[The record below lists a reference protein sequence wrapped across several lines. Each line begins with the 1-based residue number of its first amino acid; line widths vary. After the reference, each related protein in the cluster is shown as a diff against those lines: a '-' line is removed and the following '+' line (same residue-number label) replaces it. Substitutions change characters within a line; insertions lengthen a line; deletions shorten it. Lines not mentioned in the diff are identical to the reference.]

1 MPTSTCGTIIDNLV
15 YNCADKST
23 GGLQQELK
31 LVNLSTLKDNLA
43 DFTVNDTTTQ
53 HTISAFAGTPA
64 DLDGVIV
71 EGIPNKQLLKAGFA
85 TTETDFGTFVT
96 HTVDLWSQAVTEKSM
111 LFLKSLVN
119 GAEVVAFIKQKSGGV
134 AGAETYWVY
143 GFNNGLKIGDAAFNS
158 AENSGSFIIP
168 LTSKEPDLE
177 PTLPYRLLLTD
188 AATTKVFFDALG
200 TGV

>member
-1 MPTSTCGTIIDNLV
+1 MACGSVIDDLLYSCDN
-15 YNCADKST
+15 KTT

-31 LVNLSTLKDNLA
+31 LVNLQDIKDHLA
-43 DFTVNDTTTQ
+43 EFVIADSTTQ
-53 HTISAFAGTPA
+53 HSITTFTGTA
-64 DLDGVIV
+64 ANLNGVKV

-96 HTVDLWSQAVTEKSM
+96 HNVDVWSQAVTEKSM

-119 GAEVVAFIKQKSGGV
+119 GGEVVAFVKQKVGV
-134 AGAETYWVY
+134 NSQNETYWVY
-143 GFNNGLKIGDAAFNS
+143 GFNNGLKLGDSTFNS
-158 AENSGSFIIP
+158 AENSGSFIVP

-188 AATTKVFFDALG
+188 LATTKIFFDAL
-200 TGV
+200 

>member
-15 YNCADKST
+15 YNCTDKST
-23 GGLQQELK
+23 GGLQQEIK
-31 LVNLSTLKDNLA
+31 LVNLSTIKDNLA
-43 DFTVNDTTTQ
+43 DFTVSDSSTQ
-53 HTISAFAGTPA
+53 HTITAFAGTA
-64 DLDGVIV
+64 ANLNAVAI

-96 HTVDLWSQAVTEKSM
+96 HNVDLWSQAVTEKSM

-119 GAEVVAFIKQKSGGV
+119 GAEVVAFIRQKSGGPT
-134 AGAETYWVY
+134 GEETYWVY
-143 GFNNGLKIGDAAFNS
+143 GFSNGLKLGDAAFNS

-168 LTSKEPDLE
+168 IISKEPDLE

-188 AATTKVFFDALG
+188 VATTKTFFDAL
-200 TGV
+200 TV

>member
-1 MPTSTCGTIIDNLV
+1 MPVSTCGTIIDNLV

-23 GGLQQELK
+23 GGLQQEIK
-31 LVNLSTLKDNLA
+31 LVNLSTIKDNLTA
-43 DFTVNDTTTQ
+43 FTVSDSTTQ
-53 HTISAFAGTPA
+53 HTITAFTGTAG
-64 DLDGVIV
+64 DLNATIV

-85 TTETDFGTFVT
+85 TSDTDFGTFVT

-119 GAEVVAFIKQKSGGV
+119 GAEVVAFIRQKSGGPT
-134 AGAETYWVY
+134 GEETYWVY
-143 GFNNGLKIGDAAFNS
+143 GFSQGLKIGDTTFNS

-168 LTSKEPDLE
+168 MTSKEPDLE

-188 AATTKVFFDALG
+188 VATTKTFFDALG
-200 TGV
+200 QP